1 LDPARDWY
9 GWIQDQWPPR
19 DGGEFADSETL
30 LLRLGF
36 RMCKAEN
43 ARTTWHE
50 AGILARE
57 SLVEEADLI
66 EEWKILEREGG
77 L

>member
-1 LDPARDWY
+1 
-9 GWIQDQWPPR
+9 
-19 DGGEFADSETL
+19 
-30 LLRLGF
+30 
-36 RMCKAEN
+36 MCKAEN